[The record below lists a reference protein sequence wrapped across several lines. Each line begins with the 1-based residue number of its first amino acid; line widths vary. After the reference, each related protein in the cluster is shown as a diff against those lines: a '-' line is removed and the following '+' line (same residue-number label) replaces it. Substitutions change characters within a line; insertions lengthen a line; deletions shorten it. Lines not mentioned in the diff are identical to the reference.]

1 MTDGR
6 RRVVIENLS
15 PQVEGGRFPAKR
27 AVGEVLNVTADIFVD
42 GHDTLQAV
50 LMHRLEGEETSR
62 ETRMSHQCNDAW
74 SASIPVLE
82 QRDIY
87 FTVLAWVDHFAS
99 WRIRLEKKFA
109 AGQEVMVDL
118 LDGAQLLRATAERA
132 TAAGSP
138 ADAALLERFA
148 TRFGKEE
155 TDQAVALAGEPE
167 LSLLM
172 DRHFDRRLATR
183 FPEEL
188 YVHVEPPLAAT
199 SAWYE
204 LFPRSTGP
212 PGRHG
217 TFADVVSQLPRIA
230 AMGFDI
236 LYLPP
241 IHPIGETCRK
251 GPNNTPNVH
260 PEDVGSPWAIGAR
273 TGGHTAIHPAL
284 GTIEDFAVLV
294 GAAEKEGLAVA
305 LDIAFQCSPDHP
317 WVREHPEWFKIRAD
331 GSIQYAENPPKQYQD
346 VYPFDFECADW
357 QGLWEA
363 LRDIFLFWASKGVRI
378 FRVDNPH
385 TKPIGFWHWCLNEV
399 RRACPE
405 AIFLSEAFTRPK
417 VMYRLAKAGFSQSYT
432 YFTWRNSK
440 EELTRY
446 LTELV
451 HDAPRDFFRPNLWPN
466 TPDILPEYLQYGGRP
481 AFIIRLVLAA
491 TLSSNYG
498 IFGPAFELCE
508 AAARPGTEEYL
519 DSEKYQIRHWDL
531 QQPGTLEPFIR
542 RVNAIRRAHPA
553 LRQTWNLRF
562 LEADNDFV
570 LFFAKFDDTTQD
582 LILVAV
588 NLDPHHTQSAWLHLP
603 LEELALAGERSY
615 MVHDLLG
622 DDKFIWQGERN
633 FMEFDPRV
641 LPARIFHL
649 KRRLRRETDFDYFM

>member
-27 AVGEVLNVTADIFVD
+27 AVGEVLTVTADIFVD
-42 GHDTLQAV
+42 GHDALQAV
-50 LMHRLEGEETSR
+50 VLHRLAGESDSR
-62 ETRMSHQCNDAW
+62 ETRMRFLRNDAW
-74 SASIPVLE
+74 KAEIPVEEL
-82 QRDIY
+82 RDIY
-87 FTVLAWVDHFAS
+87 FTVQAWVDHFAS
-99 WRIRLEKKFA
+99 WRERLEKKFA
-109 AGQEVMVDL
+109 AGQKVSVEL
-118 LDGAQLLRATAERA
+118 LDGARLLRQAAERA
-132 TAAGSP
+132 AAAGQRE
-138 ADAALLERFA
+138 DAGLLEGFA
-148 TRFGKEE
+148 ARLGGEE
-155 TDQAVALAGEPE
+155 ISAAVAVAAEPQLA
-167 LSLLM
+167 LLM
-172 DRHFDRRLATR
+172 DHHADRSLASR
-183 FPEEL
+183 FPEEF
-188 YVHVEPPLAAT
+188 YVHVEPALAAA

-204 LFPRSTGP
+204 LFPRSAGF

-217 TFADVVSQLPRIA
+217 TFADVVARLPRIA

-241 IHPIGETCRK
+241 IHPIGESYRK
-251 GPNNTPNVH
+251 GPNNTPNAA
-260 PEDVGSPWAIGAR
+260 PGAIGSPWAIGSQA
-273 TGGHTAIHPAL
+273 GGHSAVHPEL
-284 GTIEDFAVLV
+284 GTLEDFADLV
-294 GAAEKEGLAVA
+294 AAAEKEGLAVA

-317 WVREHPEWFKIRAD
+317 WVSEHPEWFRIRAD
-331 GSIQYAENPPKQYQD
+331 GSIQYAENPPKLYQD
-346 VYPFDFECADW
+346 IYPFDFECGEW
-357 QGLWEA
+357 RQLWEA
-363 LRDIFLFWASKGVRI
+363 LRDIFLFWARQGVSI

-385 TKPIGFWHWCLNEV
+385 TKPIGFWYWCLAEV
-399 RRACPE
+399 RRECPE

-440 EELTRY
+440 AELTRY

-451 HDAPRDFFRPNLWPN
+451 HEAPRDFFRPNFWPN

-481 AFIIRLVLAA
+481 AFVIRLVLAA

-498 IFGPAFELCE
+498 IYGPAFELCE
-508 AAARPGTEEYL
+508 AAALSGTEEYQ
-519 DSEKYQIRHWDL
+519 DSEKYQLRDWDL
-531 QQPGTLEPFIR
+531 QQPGSLEPFIA

-553 LRQTWNLRF
+553 LRQMWNLRF
-562 LEADNDFV
+562 LEADNDSI
-570 LFFAKFDDTTQD
+570 LFFAKFDDAQQD

-603 LEELALAGERSY
+603 LEEFELAQERSF

-649 KRRLRRETDFDYFM
+649 KRRLKRETDFDYFM